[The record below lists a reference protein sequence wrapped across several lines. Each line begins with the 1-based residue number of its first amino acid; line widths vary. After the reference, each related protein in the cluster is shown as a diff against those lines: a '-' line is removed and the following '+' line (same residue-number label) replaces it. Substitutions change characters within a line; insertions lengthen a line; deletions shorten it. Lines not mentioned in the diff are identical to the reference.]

1 MGDRI
6 LNVNGV
12 DIRGASHQDAVMA
25 LLVKADQMKITVQH
39 DPLPSGFKVKQIKT
53 QLLFEYWTPNNRIHL
68 ITKLLLVRYSDAIW
82 NPDEHI
88 GRVLNV

>member
-39 DPLPSGFKVKQIKT
+39 DPLPSGFKVKQISKE
-53 QLLFEYWTPNNRIHL
+53 QSLLTFLSMSTIYILQHMV
-68 ITKLLLVRYSDAIW
+68 VRWQYKEKYCESF
-82 NPDEHI
+82 
-88 GRVLNV
+88 

>member
-6 LNVNGV
+6 LNVNGS

-39 DPLPSGFKVKQIKT
+39 DPLPAGFKVLT
-53 QLLFEYWTPNNRIHL
+53 LPLFL
-68 ITKLLLVRYSDAIW
+68 IRTLTVVSKNLSLIR
-82 NPDEHI
+82 
-88 GRVLNV
+88 

>member
-39 DPLPSGFKVKQIKT
+39 DPLPSGFKVRRRENQSDTSLQIT
-53 QLLFEYWTPNNRIHL
+53 NT
-68 ITKLLLVRYSDAIW
+68 LV
-82 NPDEHI
+82 N
-88 GRVLNV
+88 LM

>member
-6 LNVNGV
+6 LNVNGS

-39 DPLPSGFKVKQIKT
+39 DPLPAGFKVLT
-53 QLLFEYWTPNNRIHL
+53 LPLFL
-68 ITKLLLVRYSDAIW
+68 IRTFTVVSKNLSLIR
-82 NPDEHI
+82 
-88 GRVLNV
+88 

>member
-39 DPLPSGFKVKQIKT
+39 DPLPSGFKVRQ
-53 QLLFEYWTPNNRIHL
+53 ESW
-68 ITKLLLVRYSDAIW
+68 
-82 NPDEHI
+82 
-88 GRVLNV
+88 